1 MLQTLEISENSKT
14 GKKQSNDRLMISAV
28 GVLQAIRKGN
38 DENKNLNYF
47 YR

>member
-1 MLQTLEISENSKT
+1 MLQTLKISENSKT
-14 GKKQSNDRLMISAV
+14 RKKQSSDRLMISV
-28 GVLQAIRKGN
+28 VSVLQAIKKG